1 MSGPK
6 ESRSFPVQ
14 TPKGLGWGRS
24 ADPKGLGWGRSAD
37 PRGLGAGSM
46 SGPKSV
52 WVWVLCCHEPIR

>member
-24 ADPKGLGWGRSAD
+24 ADPM
-37 PRGLGAGSM
+37 GLGAGSM

-52 WVWVLCCHEPIR
+52 WVWVLCCHEPRR